1 MLRSL
6 KGKELIEQES
16 GENDKR
22 ELVTRLSQKGL
33 MFLHC
38 AESSRHNM
46 ADIVESKM
54 SQGEIA
60 IFTELCNRAADLLYS
75 QTPNRHE
82 IIS

>member
-1 MLRSL
+1 
-6 KGKELIEQES
+6 
-16 GENDKR
+16 
-22 ELVTRLSQKGL
+22 